1 MNLEEL
7 SAVFTKKGGFDI
19 IEHPEG
25 FLQIKLTIDGRYR
38 NLRCYSWNEV
48 AQWDKAIAIYESKR
62 LYVELGNYIRVEKG
76 PQEGDIWDIRLD
88 DIHVRRC
95 VVRRGE
101 FVSITSLDRTSY
113 ALDDSRIKNKEFIL

>member
-38 NLRCYSWNEV
+38 NLRYYSWNEV

-62 LYVELGNYIRVEKG
+62 LYVELENYIRVEKG
-76 PQEGDIWDIRLD
+76 PQEGEIWDIETGSSAQW
-88 DIHVRRC
+88 RC

-101 FVSITSLDRTSY
+101 FVSINFIHAPSY
-113 ALDDSRIKNKEFIL
+113 ALDNEHIVRKAFIL